1 LKSRPQS
8 WPRSH
13 FVDDAEAGGRRQSPR
28 CQARLKLSV
37 RFGLS
42 LLEVGADG
50 ACAQRPEMGGVTR
63 DLSETGLAVSLAT
76 NHIGERY
83 FNVVGCTLQLTL
95 ELPDGPV
102 EIRATPK
109 WCRWFM
115 EEEEAARRYLLGLR
129 IIEMA
134 DEQWVRLVRY
144 VHACL

>member
-1 LKSRPQS
+1 MKSRPQS
-8 WPRSH
+8 WPPSRY
-13 FVDDAEAGGRRQSPR
+13 VDRVSPFRRQSPR
-28 CQARLKLSV
+28 CEARLKLSV
-37 RFGLS
+37 RFGLP
-42 LLEVGADG
+42 LLEVGAGDCDPPPG
-50 ACAQRPEMGGVTR
+50 ELRGMTR
-63 DLSETGLAVSLAT
+63 DMSETGLAVSLT
-76 NHIGERY
+76 SNHIGDRY
-83 FNVVGCTLQLTL
+83 FNVVGCTLQITL

-115 EEEEAARRYLLGLR
+115 EEEEAKRYYLLGLR

>member
-1 LKSRPQS
+1 MKSRPQS

-13 FVDDAEAGGRRQSPR
+13 FVDDLAAGGRRQSPR

-42 LLEVGADG
+42 LLEVGGDG
-50 ACAQRPEMGGVTR
+50 SCSGLPEMGGVTR
-63 DLSETGLAVSLAT
+63 NLSETGLAVSLST
-76 NHIGERY
+76 NHIGERN
-83 FNVVGCTLQLTL
+83 FNVVGCTLQVTL

>member
-13 FVDDAEAGGRRQSPR
+13 FVDDYAGGRRQSPR

-37 RFGLS
+37 RFGLP
-42 LLEVGADG
+42 LLEVGAD
-50 ACAQRPEMGGVTR
+50 ASPCAQRPEMGGVTR
-63 DLSETGLAVSLAT
+63 DLSETGLAVSLST
-76 NHIGERY
+76 NHIGDRY
-83 FNVVGCTLQLTL
+83 FNVLGCTLQITL

-115 EEEEAARRYLLGLR
+115 EEEEDARRYLLGLR

>member
-1 LKSRPQS
+1 
-8 WPRSH
+8 
-13 FVDDAEAGGRRQSPR
+13 
-28 CQARLKLSV
+28 V
-37 RFGLS
+37 RFGPP
-42 LLEVGADG
+42 LLEVDAGDCG
-50 ACAQRPEMGGVTR
+50 DPREPGMGGVSR
-63 DLSETGLAVSLAT
+63 DLSETGLAVSLST
-76 NHIGERY
+76 NHIGDRY
-83 FNVVGCTLQLTL
+83 FNVVGCTLQITL

-115 EEEEAARRYLLGLR
+115 EEEEARRRYLLGLR